1 MIKDIL
7 GYIFILFI
15 IIYAIPQY
23 IVSKENSPENL
34 EKERQNRIIHEMRLE
49 MLNEEA
55 SLENNGKPFF
65 EEEDEIL
72 DYMQECRKV
81 YEYNSTRYP
90 SLSEEEVGKKINA
103 QLIGLAK
110 EHLNK
115 RLNYPFL

>member
-34 EKERQNRIIHEMRLE
+34 EKERQNRMIHEMRLE

-65 EEEDEIL
+65 EEEDAIPYIDCNDPNHSPDITSCPHFKEEGVENTTPPSYCENFQLIS
-72 DYMQECRKV
+72 C
-81 YEYNSTRYP
+81 P
-90 SLSEEEVGKKINA
+90 SL
-103 QLIGLAK
+103 
-110 EHLNK
+110 
-115 RLNYPFL
+115 